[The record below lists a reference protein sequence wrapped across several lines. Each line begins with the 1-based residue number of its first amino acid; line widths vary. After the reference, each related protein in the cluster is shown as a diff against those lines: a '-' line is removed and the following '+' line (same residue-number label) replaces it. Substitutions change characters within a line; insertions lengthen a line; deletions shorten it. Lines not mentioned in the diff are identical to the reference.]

1 MMLEQEQQQELLTRL
16 VKNKILVLLNF
27 VLLFIIE
34 IDYNSYTGSLFSI
47 SLYSFIDFNKNIL
60 FTNTMFFYI
69 FLNSIFLLFLFIYI
83 LFIIKRKIKKVLI
96 ILVFYWILLF
106 LFILYIEHINI
117 KKFIISS
124 MPFLVY
130 YILIIRNILNWKYF
144 KFNDE

>member
-1 MMLEQEQQQELLTRL
+1 MLEQEQQQELLTRL

-69 FLNSIFLLFLFIYI
+69 FLND
-83 LFIIKRKIKKVLI
+83 
-96 ILVFYWILLF
+96 
-106 LFILYIEHINI
+106 E
-117 KKFIISS
+117 KF
-124 MPFLVY
+124 
-130 YILIIRNILNWKYF
+130 KG
-144 KFNDE
+144 K

>member
-1 MMLEQEQQQELLTRL
+1 MLEQEQQQELLTRL